1 MIDTHIHL
9 NFEEYIDDLER
20 CISEAVSSGID
31 KMIVI
36 GIDKTSS
43 EYAINLAEQYPN
55 LYASVGV
62 HPSEFSESTSFIK
75 NLLDHPK
82 VVAIG
87 ECGLDFYYDSD
98 NKERQIEIFREQI
111 ELSIKFKKPI
121 IIHSRAAVRE
131 CIDIIKS
138 YNENINGVFHC
149 FGGNISQANE
159 ITNMGMF
166 IGINGPVTFKNA
178 INAKKI
184 AKDVDIKFIL
194 TETDGPYLSPE
205 PYRGRRNVPKNIKYI
220 IKSISEIKKM
230 SINEVDK
237 VTTNN
242 AFKLFNLEEEKW
254 RE

>member
-121 IIHSRAAVRE
+121 IIHSRGARE

-138 YNENINGVFHC
+138 YNENINEFFIVLVEVSAKQRDYEY
-149 FGGNISQANE
+149 GNVYWN
-159 ITNMGMF
+159 
-166 IGINGPVTFKNA
+166 
-178 INAKKI
+178 
-184 AKDVDIKFIL
+184 
-194 TETDGPYLSPE
+194 
-205 PYRGRRNVPKNIKYI
+205 
-220 IKSISEIKKM
+220 
-230 SINEVDK
+230 
-237 VTTNN
+237 
-242 AFKLFNLEEEKW
+242 
-254 RE
+254 